1 MNTEATLISAVSQN
15 KDISTLLADNVDD
28 LFTSH
33 RDIWE
38 GLKSY
43 YYKFKA
49 VPEASVLQEKFHDF
63 DPDIN
68 VKAETGYYLDKLKNE
83 YLSSQLKN
91 ILLQSGSALKQD
103 AASRV
108 LADMQ
113 SKLANLSRF
122 TNNVRD
128 LDVIDL
134 DSATRHFSSVKDR
147 ASVMGGSPGILT
159 GFKAI
164 DAAYPTGMAPGHFQR
179 NNHWLKSLLPG
190 FTCKIRSKPCL
201 SFSWPTNSNN

>member
-1 MNTEATLISAVSQN
+1 MNTEATLISAVCKN

-49 VPEASVLQEKFHDF
+49 VPEVGILQEKFKDF

-83 YLSSQLKN
+83 FLSSRLKSI
-91 ILLQSGSALKQD
+91 ILRSGSSLKED

-108 LADMQ
+108 LAQMQ
-113 SKLANLSRF
+113 SELA
-122 TNNVRD
+122 T
-128 LDVIDL
+128 
-134 DSATRHFSSVKDR
+134 
-147 ASVMGGSPGILT
+147 
-159 GFKAI
+159 
-164 DAAYPTGMAPGHFQR
+164 
-179 NNHWLKSLLPG
+179 
-190 FTCKIRSKPCL
+190 
-201 SFSWPTNSNN
+201 